1 MQVTFKNVGHNKLTW
16 VAEMRPPTEQK
27 MINAIRHRGAVLSV
41 NISIVQDI
49 NNNQKFAICA
59 GLPGTV
65 AGVRVVGSIYLG
77 NALAVEQA
85 REQSAESAQPLYP
98 SKIQTQ
104 DDTENDRPLRAF
116 SSSSTAQPQPEQVKL
131 EQQLDRV
138 DDMIIRWL
146 DIL

>member
-1 MQVTFKNVGHNKLTW
+1 
-16 VAEMRPPTEQK
+16 
-27 MINAIRHRGAVLSV
+27 MINAIRHRGAVLIV

-85 REQSAESAQPLYP
+85 REQSVESAQPL
-98 SKIQTQ
+98 
-104 DDTENDRPLRAF
+104 
-116 SSSSTAQPQPEQVKL
+116 SSSSTSQPQPEPRTMRYHLDETGRVARGIVEELPSREFIINPADEQRILNLFPDAICVDRTQ
-131 EQQLDRV
+131 QQLDMLRENS
-138 DDMIIRWL
+138 DT
-146 DIL
+146 